1 MYDRIQTLTTEELT
15 KIHDATMDLLKNT
28 GVAFDD
34 PEALTLFKKKGVRVD
49 GKTAFVSEK
58 DVRKAVE
65 SAPSHFSV
73 SARNPEKTVSIGG
86 ENFALAPGY
95 GAPFIVTPE
104 GLQRKA
110 TKADY
115 DNFCKL
121 IQTSTVL
128 NVNGF
133 MMIEPSDL
141 PIETAHLDM
150 LYSNIVLCDK
160 PSLGS
165 PISRT
170 GARDCINMAG
180 LVCGGKQKLK
190 ETPVTLSLINPHSPL
205 RYTQEMTGALI
216 ELVRHG
222 QAVIIGAL
230 VMSGFSGPVSLAGLL
245 VQQNTEI
252 LAGLTLA
259 QLVCPEAPVIVGGTS
274 SVMDMRTGSL
284 SLGAPEL
291 TKITLATIQIAKFYN
306 LPARAGGALTDAH
319 IPDTQAGFESALGI
333 YSGICS
339 GSNFILHAAGTLGAC
354 IAISFEKFIL
364 DEELCGL
371 VLELLNPLKV
381 SDETI
386 DLDTIKAVGIG
397 GEYLTHPKTFEQCKT
412 GFYLPNLVN
421 RREYAGWQENGGK
434 RIDEKV
440 TMALKNR
447 LDSYV
452 KPDIDP
458 QLEKELSSYIDKR
471 KKKII
476 SDSDAAAW

>member
-1 MYDRIQTLTTEELT
+1 
-15 KIHDATMDLLKNT
+15 
-28 GVAFDD
+28 
-34 PEALTLFKKKGVRVD
+34 
-49 GKTAFVSEK
+49 
-58 DVRKAVE
+58 
-65 SAPSHFSV
+65 
-73 SARNPEKTVSIGG
+73 
-86 ENFALAPGY
+86 
-95 GAPFIVTPE
+95 
-104 GLQRKA
+104 
-110 TKADY
+110 
-115 DNFCKL
+115 
-121 IQTSTVL
+121 
-128 NVNGF
+128 
-133 MMIEPSDL
+133 MIEPSDL

-190 ETPVTLSLINPHSPL
+190 ETPVTLSLITSHSPL

-284 SLGAPEL
+284 SVGAPEL
-291 TKITLATIQIAKFYN
+291 TKITLATIQMAKFYN

-319 IPDTQAGFESALGI
+319 IPDAQAGFESALGI

-339 GSNFILHAAGTLGAC
+339 GSNFILHAAGILGAY

-440 TMALKNR
+440 TMVLKNR

-476 SDSDAAAW
+476 SDSDLAAW